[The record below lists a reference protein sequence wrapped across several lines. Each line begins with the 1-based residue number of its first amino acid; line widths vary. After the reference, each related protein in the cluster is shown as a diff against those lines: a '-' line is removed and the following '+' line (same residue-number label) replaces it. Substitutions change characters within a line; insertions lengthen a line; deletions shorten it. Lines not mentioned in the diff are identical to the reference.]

1 MGSNGVFNVTPGNYT
16 VIARLVAT
24 PACVS
29 GPSTGVTVN
38 TPTAAPAAP
47 AISVTSQPSCGQ
59 TTGTVTVNP
68 TDPTLEYS
76 IDGGTTWV
84 ANGVFN
90 VTPGNYTVIARLVA
104 TPACVSGPSTGVT
117 VNAPTAAPAAPAISV
132 TSQPSCGQ
140 TTGTVTVNPTD
151 PTLEYSIDGGTTWV
165 ANGVFNVTPG
175 NYTVIAR
182 VVATP
187 ACVSPASTNVTVNA
201 PTAAPAAPAITV
213 TTQPSCG
220 ATTGTVTVSPVDPT
234 LEYSIDGGTTWVANG
249 VFNVTPGSYT
259 VIARLVATPACVS
272 AASASVTV
280 NAPTAAPA
288 APVISVTTQPSCG
301 ATTGTVSVTN
311 PDGTLEYSI
320 DGGTTWVGNGVLN
333 VAPGSYTVIAR
344 SVATPACVSAA
355 SASVTVNAPTA
366 APAAPVITVTT
377 QPSCGQTTGTVTVS
391 PVDPTLEYSI

>member
-38 TPTAAPAAP
+38 APTTAPAAP
-47 AISVTSQPSCGQ
+47 VISVTTQPSCGA

-90 VTPGNYTVIARLVA
+90 VI
-104 TPACVSGPSTGVT
+104 
-117 VNAPTAAPAAPAISV
+117 
-132 TSQPSCGQ
+132 
-140 TTGTVTVNPTD
+140 
-151 PTLEYSIDGGTTWV
+151 
-165 ANGVFNVTPG
+165 PG

-187 ACVSPASTNVTVNA
+187 ACVSPAST
-201 PTAAPAAPAITV
+201 
-213 TTQPSCG
+213 
-220 ATTGTVTVSPVDPT
+220 
-234 LEYSIDGGTTWVANG
+234 
-249 VFNVTPGSYT
+249 
-259 VIARLVATPACVS
+259 
-272 AASASVTV
+272 SVTV
-280 NAPTAAPA
+280 NTPTTAPA
-288 APVISVTTQPSCG
+288 APVITVTTQPSCG

-320 DGGTTWVGNGVLN
+320 DGGTTWIASGVFN

-355 SASVTVNAPTA
+355 STSVTVNAPTT

-377 QPSCGQTTGTVTVS
+377 QPSCGQTTGTVTVNPTDAPLEYS
-391 PVDPTLEYSI
+391 IDGGTTWIASGVFNVAPGSYTVIARSVATPACVSAVSASVTVNAPTTAPAAPVITVTTQPSCGATTGTVSVTNPDGTLEYSIDGGTTWIASGVFNVAPGSYTVIARSVATPACVSAASTSVTVNAPTTAPAAPVITVTTQPSCGQTTGT